1 MTDVSEGNIERFA
14 IFDCFSG
21 IAGDMTL
28 AALID
33 AGASLD
39 VIRAGLLKL
48 GLPEFSI
55 GTSPVVR
62 GAIDALHLLVE
73 VKEEKTF
80 QPDEMRNIVRDAGL
94 SARVTEA
101 TLATIGWLESGE
113 RAAHRTNDPHFHE
126 VGGVDALI
134 DIVGVMLAL
143 EDLRIGAIACPVV
156 VVGSGTIT
164 RSAHGVIPAGPGP
177 AAAHILQQAG
187 FPMRF
192 VEAGHELVTPTGAAI
207 LAAIA
212 RPSPAS
218 IVSERHGVGAGT
230 FDPPGRP
237 NALRIF
243 IGAPAR
249 EEEPPLRKVVLLEA
263 NIDDMTATFISH
275 ARDRLMEAGALDAWT
290 EAIGMKKGRAATKLC
305 ALVPEGAEAHFA
317 DVFMTETTTLG
328 VRTTPYSRY
337 EAERTIEP
345 FESSLGTVRIKRS
358 SWQGIARRSLEWED
372 VRRIAEQRGL
382 AALDVQRLLEAEI
395 ALRLDP
401 PGPGAPI
408 SVLA

>member
-1 MTDVSEGNIERFA
+1 MSDGNESVAERMA
-14 IFDCFSG
+14 VFDCFSG

-48 GLPEFSI
+48 GLPEFAI
-55 GTSPVVR
+55 ETVPVVR

-80 QPDEMRNIVRDAGL
+80 QPEAMRALVRAAALPTRATERSLAAIDWLVAG
-94 SARVTEA
+94 EQ
-101 TLATIGWLESGE
+101 
-113 RAAHRTNDPHFHE
+113 AAHRTNDPHFHE

-143 EDLRIGAIACPVV
+143 EDLRIGFVACPVV

-164 RSAHGVIPAGPGP
+164 KSAHGVIPAGPGP
-177 AAAHILQQAG
+177 AAAHILQRAG

-192 VEAGHELVTPTGAAI
+192 VESGHELVTPTGAAI

-212 RPSPAS
+212 TPGPAR
-218 IVSERHGVGAGT
+218 VLSERHGVGAGT

-243 IGAPAR
+243 VGAPAR
-249 EEEPPLRKVVLLEA
+249 QEASAIRKVILLEA
-263 NIDDMTATFISH
+263 NIDDMSAVFISH
-275 ARDRLMEAGALDAWT
+275 ARDRLMEEGALDAWT

-305 ALVPEGAEAHFA
+305 ALVPEGTEARFA
-317 DVFMTETTTLG
+317 HVFIAETTTLG

-358 SWQGIARRSLEWED
+358 SWHGFERRSIEWED
-372 VRRIAEQRGL
+372 VRRIADQRGL
-382 AALDVQRLLEAEI
+382 AALEVQRMLEAETE
-395 ALRLDP
+395 LRINP
-401 PGPGAPI
+401 R
-408 SVLA
+408 S